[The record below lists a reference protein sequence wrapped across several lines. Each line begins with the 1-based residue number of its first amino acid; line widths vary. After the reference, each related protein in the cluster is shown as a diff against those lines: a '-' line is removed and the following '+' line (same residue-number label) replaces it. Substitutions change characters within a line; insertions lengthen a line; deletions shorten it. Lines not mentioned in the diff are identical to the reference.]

1 MDQKIMSNVDDW
13 MKISDKVAQ
22 DPQRGNHLV
31 VDESTIGS
39 SELFQ
44 FFMKYPEFSP
54 LHNNWFKSKG
64 AYKHCPKVSPDC
76 PPSTYYISIKDL
88 EVGGNLSE
96 AYRHHSQT
104 LSLFAFIFEKMSALE
119 KQNVSQQKT
128 LEIAL
133 EKNESQ
139 QKMIESQQKMIESQQ
154 KTLDFVCKK
163 MSALEKQ
170 NESQQKTLDFVLEK
184 MSALEKQNEIALEK
198 QNEIALEKQNEIQ
211 QKTLEQMLED
221 ECDAVFSR

>member
-13 MKISDKVAQ
+13 MKISDKVVQ
-22 DPQRGNHLV
+22 DPQRGKHLV
-31 VDESTIGS
+31 VDESTISS
-39 SELFQ
+39 SELIK

-54 LHNNWFKSKG
+54 LRSDAVDLFKKTKARYSC
-64 AYKHCPKVSPDC
+64 YTHL
-76 PPSTYYISIKDL
+76 SIKDL
-88 EVGGNLSE
+88 EFDGHLSV
-96 AYRHHSQT
+96 ACKQHTQI

-119 KQNVSQQKT
+119 KQNV
-128 LEIAL
+128 
-133 EKNESQ
+133 
-139 QKMIESQQKMIESQQ
+139 SQQ

-170 NESQQKTLDFVLEK
+170 NESQQKTLGIVLEK
-184 MSALEKQNEIALEK
+184 MSALEK

>member
-13 MKISDKVAQ
+13 MKISDKVVQ
-22 DPQRGNHLV
+22 DPQRGKHLV
-31 VDESTIGS
+31 VDESTISS
-39 SELFQ
+39 SELIK

-54 LHNNWFKSKG
+54 LRSDAVDLFKKTKARYSC
-64 AYKHCPKVSPDC
+64 YTHL
-76 PPSTYYISIKDL
+76 SIKDL
-88 EVGGNLSE
+88 EFDGHLSV
-96 AYRHHSQT
+96 ACKQHTQI

-154 KTLDFVCKK
+154 KTLEFVCKK

-170 NESQQKTLDFVLEK
+170 NEKTLEITLDKNESQQKTIEIVLEK
-184 MSALEKQNEIALEK
+184 MKVNKRRLKFNKIRLNK
-198 QNEIALEKQNEIQ
+198 
-211 QKTLEQMLED
+211 
-221 ECDAVFSR
+221 C